1 MSLYKQGVI
10 LYIYIYTHIYKKTA
24 QCVYTAYLY
33 PYIYLCEA
41 TGLCV
46 WSLCLLCSHTRQAVG
61 MKSLFIRNWS

>member
-10 LYIYIYTHIYKKTA
+10 LYIYIYIQKKKTA
-24 QCVYTAYLY
+24 QCVYTVYLY

-46 WSLCLLCSHTRQAVG
+46 WSLCLLCSHDCLAVARCG
-61 MKSLFIRNWS
+61 DGTAVH